1 MTTDASYIDFL
12 RDQLRR
18 APGVTFKKMFGEYAM
33 YVDDKVVA
41 LVCDD
46 QVFVKPTDA
55 GRALLGRVDEGAPY
69 PGAKPHL
76 AVSDRVEEPGVLA
89 ELIAVTAAALP
100 AAKAKKK
107 TAQSKAAPAKKK

>member
-1 MTTDASYIDFL
+1 MATDATYIDFL
-12 RDQLRR
+12 RDQLRG

-46 QVFVKPTDA
+46 QVFVKPTEA
-55 GRALLGRVDEGAPY
+55 GRVLLGRVEEGAPY

-100 AAKAKKK
+100 AAKAKK
-107 TAQSKAAPAKKK
+107 PKKKTPSAARHR

>member
-1 MTTDASYIDFL
+1 MATDATYIEFL
-12 RDQLRR
+12 RDQLRG

-46 QVFVKPTDA
+46 QVFVKPTEA
-55 GRALLGRVDEGAPY
+55 GRALLGRVGEGAPY

-89 ELIAVTAAALP
+89 ALIAVTAKALP
-100 AAKAKKK
+100 APKAKSAKK
-107 TAQSKAAPAKKK
+107 QSAPARKK